1 MSWFDTAGIASL
13 AKNALKEAQ
22 KQIDKALDIKDE
34 EEPVGGGSSGGST
47 IERLADGTEDG
58 PATQHGNSR
67 GAARKLA
74 GSKTVPTTP
83 VAGEG
88 LPQSKEPLTA
98 QVSGSVW
105 GSFTGS
111 FFEHPSAG
119 SGLGHGNTAGS
130 SVATVQAVTK
140 PPASL
145 KRKSFEESGSSELP
159 KMSIRE
165 EQLPAAPCGGS
176 SRAGHQQGAHQVA
189 PGDTLSPTEK
199 DSSESIEVLSPATTP
214 GSALTSPLSQLS
226 PGVTGTQDESESVEV
241 IGGTLGTISTDSSPD
256 SITATESCSVSV
268 ADGPEG
274 ALLEERRT
282 YKTVTRRDLESPTA
296 AEQPAGAA
304 DLDDEI
310 SVEDDDSLS
319 YTLSEQPITVMET
332 TGGTAAPI
340 TVAPGRSSLHLT
352 LSLSTGT
359 LPQDVHLSAP
369 MKLAISEVS
378 ATDTEES
385 NDSEVTLSEQWN
397 AQEKHQQQQQQ
408 QQQDEQDLLDR
419 SYENVEIQTEISDS
433 TQSFEELTVG
443 SSGGGGGGSGGG
455 CGSGSGSSANSA
467 TSDSAAGRL
476 EPGNAK
482 DRRDREA
489 SGGNVSVPLMA
500 AVTGGTPND
509 DEIETATSSDIEI
522 ISSPN
527 GGDSSSTNSGAYR
540 TSPLKLSGD
549 GKTADI
555 EVLLIKKQRGH
566 TREPSEISVHSG
578 NSDESASLPEAER
591 SLRRIAE
598 LSELLEQREFR
609 LVELGRQNAELQEQN
624 AQLLL
629 AQQETRAKRAADG
642 SADAEG
648 YTQRLSALERKFQS
662 SIREKE
668 TLRRQYEALRAESQ
682 GRVQRGEMEKA
693 LAERDFMIGE
703 LRKEGE
709 GLSKQVLQHST
720 IIKKLRVKER
730 ENEAALRKQRDEIA
744 ELTEEAERLKRSLS
758 AKEEV
763 ERSQIDAVH
772 KLSSEKRKLEREC
785 ATLKGQL
792 DDHVQRLETLRKSF
806 DFARK
811 ELNEQSESYQGLL
824 KRSSK
829 LQSVESEY
837 GAVVRQ
843 NELLS
848 GQVEEL
854 REQLRRGE
862 HEHGQRL
869 VRMKAEH
876 TELLQR
882 LEETEARAEQEKNA
896 SAQVTVPLMRQLEA
910 LETVL
915 RQKERQW
922 EQRETSTAQQL
933 AEAAER
939 AREHADK
946 ERSLREQ
953 IASLQGRIANLEER
967 LTVALSR
974 TEEMTNGLLQ
984 RQLDADLVERDYRQR
999 LAASE
1004 DERRSLAD
1012 RIAHQE
1018 RHIVQLEQAAGRE
1031 QREREQQEQR
1041 VQHLLQSQ
1049 QRTHEA
1055 GSATSQ
1061 RSESPTLQS
1070 DRRQLDASPTP
1081 SMGNV
1086 SLSESLASIPWTV
1099 PDVDGEGTAGP
1110 QPPSSAPLASGSM
1123 LPLSNTSLLETLQAT
1138 LKQRDGEVHQL
1149 QWELSRFQQERNV
1162 LSTEITNLTMELD
1175 GIREQSE
1182 RSGRLQE
1189 EHAELQKRYDALL
1202 QMYGESMEKTQELQ
1216 LDLLDVKEMYKL
1228 QINDLLRQQR
1238 ELTESLNR
1246 TTAVVPPSVH
1256 SSDTTFSG

>member
-34 EEPVGGGSSGGST
+34 EEPVGPSGSNT
-47 IERLADGTEDG
+47 IERLADGTADG
-58 PATQHGNSR
+58 LSSQHGDSVAPR
-67 GAARKLA
+67 MLA

-88 LPQSKEPLTA
+88 VPHSKEPMTA

-111 FFEHPSAG
+111 FFEPSAG
-119 SGLGHGNTAGS
+119 SGLGHGNTTAGS
-130 SVATVQAVTK
+130 SVAVAVTK

-145 KRKSFEESGSSELP
+145 KRKSFEESGSSELS

-165 EQLPAAPCGGS
+165 ETAIPLG
-176 SRAGHQQGAHQVA
+176 RHQ
-189 PGDTLSPTEK
+189 DILSPTEK

-214 GSALTSPLSQLS
+214 GSALTSPSQLS
-226 PGVTGTQDESESVEV
+226 PCVTGTQDESESVEV
-241 IGGTLGTISTDSSPD
+241 IGGTLGTISSDSSPD
-256 SITATESCSVSV
+256 SITANESCSVSV
-268 ADGPEG
+268 TDGPEVV
-274 ALLEERRT
+274 EERRT
-282 YKTVTRRDLESPTA
+282 YKTVTRRDLETA
-296 AEQPAGAA
+296 AGQQDGA

-359 LPQDVHLSAP
+359 LPQDVHPTAA

-397 AQEKHQQQQQQ
+397 AQEKHQQQQQQQ

-443 SSGGGGGGSGGG
+443 SSGGGGG
-455 CGSGSGSSANSA
+455 SGSAGGTANSA
-467 TSDSAAGRL
+467 TNSVADL
-476 EPGNAK
+476 VEPGNAK

-489 SGGNVSVPLMA
+489 SGGSVSVPLMA
-500 AVTGGTPND
+500 TVTGTPND

-693 LAERDFMIGE
+693 LAERDFMISE

-744 ELTEEAERLKRSLS
+744 ELTEEADRLKRSLS

-843 NELLS
+843 NELLG

-854 REQLRRGE
+854 REQLRRAE

-933 AEAAER
+933 TEATER

-967 LTVALSR
+967 LTVALGR
-974 TEEMTNGLLQ
+974 AEEMTNGLLQ
-984 RQLDADLVERDYRQR
+984 RQLDADLLERDYRQR

-1041 VQHLLQSQ
+1041 VQHLLQAQ
-1049 QRTHEA
+1049 QRTHET
-1055 GSATSQ
+1055 GSGTSQ

-1099 PDVDGEGTAGP
+1099 PDVDGDGTAGSQP
-1110 QPPSSAPLASGSM
+1110 PPSSAPAVVGGSM
-1123 LPLSNTSLLETLQAT
+1123 LPLNNTSLLETLQAT

-1246 TTAVVPPSVH
+1246 TTAVVTPSVH
-1256 SSDTTFSG
+1256 SSATAPSSDTTFSG

>member
-34 EEPVGGGSSGGST
+34 EEPVGPPGGNT
-47 IERLADGTEDG
+47 IERLPDGAPHAPDG
-58 PATQHGNSR
+58 DSVPP
-67 GAARKLA
+67 RKFA

-88 LPQSKEPLTA
+88 VSQSKEQVTA

-111 FFEHPSAG
+111 FFEPSAG
-119 SGLGHGNTAGS
+119 SGLSHGSSAGS
-130 SVATVQAVTK
+130 SVAGVAVTK

-165 EQLPAAPCGGS
+165 ESAAPLGS
-176 SRAGHQQGAHQVA
+176 VRGGHQGSFGGL
-189 PGDTLSPTEK
+189 GDPMLSPTEK
-199 DSSESIEVLSPATTP
+199 DSSESIEVLSPVTTP
-214 GSALTSPLSQLS
+214 GSALTSPSQLS
-226 PGVTGTQDESESVEV
+226 PCVTGTQDESESVEV
-241 IGGTLGTISTDSSPD
+241 IGGTLGTVSSDSSPD
-256 SITATESCSVSV
+256 SITANDSCGASVSDV
-268 ADGPEG
+268 PEVF
-274 ALLEERRT
+274 EERRT
-282 YKTVTRRDLESPTA
+282 YKTVTRRELEITA
-296 AEQPAGAA
+296 RQQDGA
-304 DLDDEI
+304 DQDDEI

-332 TGGTAAPI
+332 TGTAAPI

-359 LPQDVHLSAP
+359 LPQDVHPSAP

-397 AQEKHQQQQQQ
+397 AQEKQQQQQQQQ

-443 SSGGGGGGSGGG
+443 SSGGGVGGGGGSG
-455 CGSGSGSSANSA
+455 SANSA
-467 TSDSAAGRL
+467 SSSTAGQSC
-476 EPGNAK
+476 NAK
-482 DRRDREA
+482 GRDREA
-489 SGGNVSVPLMA
+489 SGGNVSLPLLA
-500 AVTGGTPND
+500 AVTGTPND

-668 TLRRQYEALRAESQ
+668 TLRRQYDALRAESQ

-693 LAERDFMIGE
+693 LAERDFMISE

-720 IIKKLRVKER
+720 IIKKLRAKER
-730 ENEAALRKQRDEIA
+730 ESEAALRKQRDEIA
-744 ELTEEAERLKRSLS
+744 ELTEEADRLKRSLS

-837 GAVVRQ
+837 GTVVRQ

-848 GQVEEL
+848 GQIEEL
-854 REQLRRGE
+854 REQLRRAE

-876 TELLQR
+876 TDLLQR

-922 EQRETSTAQQL
+922 EQRETNTAQQL
-933 AEAAER
+933 AEASER
-939 AREHADK
+939 AREHSDK

-974 TEEMTNGLLQ
+974 AEEMTNGLLQ
-984 RQLDADLVERDYRQR
+984 RQLDADLLERDYRQR
-999 LAASE
+999 LAVSE
-1004 DERRSLAD
+1004 DERRSLVE
-1012 RIAHQE
+1012 RIANQE
-1018 RHIVQLEQAAGRE
+1018 RHIVQLEQTAGKE
-1031 QREREQQEQR
+1031 QREREKQEQR
-1041 VQHLLQSQ
+1041 VQHLLQTQ
-1049 QRTHEA
+1049 QRTHETT

-1061 RSESPTLQS
+1061 RSESPTLHT

-1099 PDVDGEGTAGP
+1099 PDGDGDGSAGP
-1110 QPPSSAPLASGSM
+1110 PSQPPPSSALGGGSM

-1246 TTAVVPPSVH
+1246 TTARDQPVHPSTAAAP
-1256 SSDTTFSG
+1256 SFDSTFSG

>member
-34 EEPVGGGSSGGST
+34 EEPVGPSGGNT
-47 IERLADGTEDG
+47 IQRLADETVD
-58 PATQHGNSR
+58 PALQHGDS
-67 GAARKLA
+67 APPRKLA
-74 GSKTVPTTP
+74 GSKTVPNTP

-88 LPQSKEPLTA
+88 VSQSKETLTA

-111 FFEHPSAG
+111 FFEPSAG
-119 SGLGHGNTAGS
+119 SGLGHSTGN
-130 SVATVQAVTK
+130 SVAVAVTK

-165 EQLPAAPCGGS
+165 EAPAPLGTVRSHQGS
-176 SRAGHQQGAHQVA
+176 YGVL
-189 PGDTLSPTEK
+189 GDTLSPTEK

-214 GSALTSPLSQLS
+214 GSALTSPSQLS
-226 PGVTGTQDESESVEV
+226 PCVTGTQDESESVEV
-241 IGGTLGTISTDSSPD
+241 IGGTLGTISSDSSPD
-256 SITATESCSVSV
+256 SITANESSCSVSV
-268 ADGPEG
+268 TDGPEV
-274 ALLEERRT
+274 LEERRT
-282 YKTVTRRDLESPTA
+282 YRTVTRRDLELTA
-296 AEQPAGAA
+296 GQQDGA
-304 DLDDEI
+304 DQDDEI

-332 TGGTAAPI
+332 TGTAAPI

-359 LPQDVHLSAP
+359 LTQDVHPSAP

-408 QQQDEQDLLDR
+408 QQQQEEQDLLDR

-443 SSGGGGGGSGGG
+443 SSGGGGGGGGG
-455 CGSGSGSSANSA
+455 GSSNS
-467 TSDSAAGRL
+467 TTNSAAGQRDVQ
-476 EPGNAK
+476 G
-482 DRRDREA
+482 RDREA
-489 SGGNVSVPLMA
+489 SGSGNLSIPLMA
-500 AVTGGTPND
+500 TVTGTPND

-549 GKTADI
+549 GKTPDI

-578 NSDESASLPEAER
+578 NSDESTSLPEAER

-720 IIKKLRVKER
+720 IIKKLRTKER
-730 ENEAALRKQRDEIA
+730 ESEAALRKQRDEIA

-843 NELLS
+843 NELLG

-854 REQLRRGE
+854 REQLRRAE

-869 VRMKAEH
+869 VRLKGEH
-876 TELLQR
+876 SELLQR

-922 EQRETSTAQQL
+922 EQREASTAQQL

-974 TEEMTNGLLQ
+974 AEEMTNSLLQ
-984 RQLDADLVERDYRQR
+984 RQLDADLLERDYRQR
-999 LAASE
+999 LAANE

-1018 RHIVQLEQAAGRE
+1018 RHIVQLEQTAGRE

-1049 QRTHEA
+1049 QRTHETE
-1055 GSATSQ
+1055 SSTSQ
-1061 RSESPTLQS
+1061 RSESPTLQQS
-1070 DRRQLDASPTP
+1070 DRRQLGGASPTP

-1099 PDVDGEGTAGP
+1099 PDVDGDGTAGP
-1110 QPPSSAPLASGSM
+1110 PPPAASAAAPIGGSM

-1246 TTAVVPPSVH
+1246 TAARDQPVPTSVH
-1256 SSDTTFSG
+1256 PSAAAAPSSDTSG

>member
-34 EEPVGGGSSGGST
+34 EEPVGPSGGST
-47 IERLADGTEDG
+47 IERLADGTADG
-58 PATQHGNSR
+58 LSSPHGDSVPP
-67 GAARKLA
+67 RKLA

-88 LPQSKEPLTA
+88 VSQPKEPLTA

-111 FFEHPSAG
+111 FFEPSPG
-119 SGLGHGNTAGS
+119 SGLAHGNTVG
-130 SVATVQAVTK
+130 SVAVAVTK

-165 EQLPAAPCGGS
+165 ETAGS
-176 SRAGHQQGAHQVA
+176 LGNARGAHQA
-189 PGDTLSPTEK
+189 GGLADTLSPTEK

-214 GSALTSPLSQLS
+214 GSALTSPSQLS
-226 PGVTGTQDESESVEV
+226 PCVTGTQDESESVEV
-241 IGGTLGTISTDSSPD
+241 IGGTLGTVSSDSSPD
-256 SITATESCSVSV
+256 SITANESCSVSV
-268 ADGPEG
+268 TEGPEVP
-274 ALLEERRT
+274 EERRT
-282 YKTVTRRDLESPTA
+282 YRTVTRRDLETSATGQLDS
-296 AEQPAGAA
+296 AE
-304 DLDDEI
+304 LDDEI

-359 LPQDVHLSAP
+359 LPQDVHPA

-397 AQEKHQQQQQQ
+397 SAQEKQQQ

-443 SSGGGGGGSGGG
+443 SSGGGSGGDAGGAGGGDAGGD
-455 CGSGSGSSANSA
+455 SSPNSA
-467 TSDSAAGRL
+467 ARL
-476 EPGNAK
+476 EPYSVKVG
-482 DRRDREA
+482 RDREA
-489 SGGNVSVPLMA
+489 SGGNASVALMA
-500 AVTGGTPND
+500 AGTPND

-648 YTQRLSALERKFQS
+648 YTQRLSALERKFQC

-682 GRVQRGEMEKA
+682 GRVQRSEMEKA
-693 LAERDFMIGE
+693 LAERDFMISE

-824 KRSSK
+824 KRSTK

-843 NELLS
+843 NELLG

-854 REQLRRGE
+854 REQLRRAE

-953 IASLQGRIANLEER
+953 IASLQSRIANLEER

-974 TEEMTNGLLQ
+974 AEEMNNGLLQ
-984 RQLDADLVERDYRQR
+984 RQLDADLLERDYRQR

-1012 RIAHQE
+1012 RVAHQE
-1018 RHIVQLEQAAGRE
+1018 RHIVQLEQTAGRE

-1041 VQHLLQSQ
+1041 VQHLLQTQ
-1049 QRTHEA
+1049 QRTHEV
-1055 GSATSQ
+1055 GTSGTSQ

-1099 PDVDGEGTAGP
+1099 PDVDGDGTTGP
-1110 QPPSSAPLASGSM
+1110 QPPSSAPVGSGAM
-1123 LPLSNTSLLETLQAT
+1123 LPLNNTSLLETLQAT

-1246 TTAVVPPSVH
+1246 TTAVPPPSVH
-1256 SSDTTFSG
+1256 SSAAAPSSDASYSG